1 MTKKG
6 QFLHCHNNLRNRYP
20 EQNFDAL
27 ITKKRVSRS
36 SQTTHAG
43 RKNLFEIRDQDFLLR
58 ASSSF
63 TKASVISPV
72 GFWPTDVWNDLIAA
86 TVFAPILPSGLPTL

>member
-6 QFLHCHNNLRNRYP
+6 QFLHCHNNLRSRYP
-20 EQNFDAL
+20 EQEFDAL
-27 ITKKRVSRS
+27 RTETPVYRS
-36 SQTTHAG
+36 ILTTHVG
-43 RKNLFEIRDQDFLLR
+43 KENVFKIRNQDFLLR